1 MLKPILFIPYVNR
14 EDLLSQAW
22 DSVNQDFNVCVI
34 DNSPRQ
40 DLDKVATRD
49 YQVYTPDIPLNFVYT
64 QNLMLKLANQMQV
77 PYYGFMHND
86 GKAIGDTPKKLIEY
100 ADNMI
105 MMDEKFSVLFTY
117 YDVLAIFNTDAFNV
131 INGWSVY
138 FNQYYA
144 DSDTYRR
151 LRLAGYP
158 TIDTGLPCEHY
169 NKTDASATIQNDPK
183 RAFHNA
189 VVSGM
194 FAGIYELRWGGP
206 NEHEKYLS
214 PFNKGDLTI

>member
-1 MLKPILFIPYVNR
+1 MTKPTLFIPYVNR

-22 DSVNQDFNVCVI
+22 DSVEKDFDVIVI

-40 DLDKVATRD
+40 DLEAVATRN
-49 YQVYTPDIPLNFVYT
+49 YQAYIPDIPLNFVCT
-64 QNLMLKLANQMQV
+64 QNLMLKLANQMELQ
-77 PYYGFMHND
+77 YYGFMHND

-100 ADNMI
+100 ANDLI
-105 MMDEKFSVLFTY
+105 MRNERWGLLYTF
-117 YDVLAIFNTDAFNV
+117 YDVLAIFNTKAFNA
-131 INGWSVY
+131 INGWSMY
-138 FNQYYA
+138 FNQYFA

-158 TIDTGLPCEHY
+158 TLDTGLPCDHY
-169 NKTDASATIQNDPK
+169 NGTDASATIQNDPK
-183 RAFHNA
+183 RAFHNM

-194 FAGIYELRWGGP
+194 YARIYELRWGGP
-206 NEHEKYLS
+206 NEKEVYTT